1 MPAMPPTPF
10 DALKPLA
17 GRALEAALN
26 RAIALDL
33 DTRDALAP
41 LAGRRIQITVDSPP
55 LALEIAVEA
64 QRLHVGPVEAGEEPD
79 LAVRSTV
86 GGLLGQLPFFRRDDA
101 PAPVGKLHV
110 SGDADLARRLQTLA
124 MRFDPD
130 WQQPLVTL
138 FGEVLGVQIA
148 QGVRAALLRL
158 HETGSEL
165 ATSAAEYVTEES
177 RDVVARAE
185 LEAFHDD
192 VDVLRDDLERLA
204 ARLSRLAAR
213 A

>member
-1 MPAMPPTPF
+1 MPPTPF

-64 QRLHVGPVEAGEEPD
+64 QRLHVGPVGAGEEPD

>member
-1 MPAMPPTPF
+1 MPPTPF

-26 RAIALDL
+26 RAIALDP

-79 LAVRSTV
+79 LAVRSTL

-101 PAPVGKLHV
+101 PAPVGTLRV

-165 ATSAAEYVTEES
+165 VTSAAEYVTEES

>member
-1 MPAMPPTPF
+1 MPPTPF

-79 LAVRSTV
+79 LAVRSTL

-101 PAPVGKLHV
+101 PAPVGTLRV

-165 ATSAAEYVTEES
+165 VTSAAEYVTEES

-192 VDVLRDDLERLA
+192 VDTLRDDLERLA